1 LLIKEWKAMLPMRV
15 KSVRSVVLNTLLS
28 LFLPVLVPAAI
39 FCSTAQAQGFKFSN
53 PDPADA
59 ADQAAQAQRDGKT
72 QAQLATPCR
81 ARIKNQ
87 KIMVLLA
94 EERNGSLVANQNNFG
109 RHVDAINNRL
119 KALGLKTYTAAQ
131 IRAQVAQAE
140 IDAYFKNNPDAALS
154 ASRRLAA
161 AYVLRGLVTSRAER
175 NAIVN
180 VNQVYI
186 NMDFMLTTSGGA
198 VVSQA
203 KASNA
208 SYAGSDTTGMALTLI
223 EERAEE
229 VVAQLYSD
237 YCRKAGGK

>member
-1 LLIKEWKAMLPMRV
+1 MLAMCEKTIRRVVARVLKGAALALLMV
-15 KSVRSVVLNTLLS
+15 SV
-28 LFLPVLVPAAI
+28 
-39 FCSTAQAQGFKFSN
+39 AQAQGFKFSN
-53 PDPADA
+53 PDPDEA
-59 ADQAAQAQRDGKT
+59 ADRAAQAERDGKT

-81 ARIKNQ
+81 AKIKNQ

-94 EERNGSLVANQNNFG
+94 EERNGALVASQNNFG
-109 RHVDAINNRL
+109 RHVDAINSRL
-119 KALGLKTYTAAQ
+119 QALGLKTYTAAQ
-131 IRAQVAQAE
+131 IRSQVAQAE

-161 AYVLRGLVTSRAER
+161 AYVLKGLVTSRAER
-175 NAIVN
+175 NAMIN
-180 VNQVYI
+180 VNQVTI
-186 NMDFMLTTSGGA
+186 NMDFMLSTSGGA
-198 VVSQA
+198 VISQA

-208 SYAGSDTTGMALTLI
+208 SYAGSDTTGMALTLV